1 MASALHKRYFRF
13 SMLLVLSALAFGA
26 PGPCCPFNGT
36 LQKTADG
43 RQVALLPQGTG
54 SMPRDPTRENG
65 GQDHATFLAA
75 LPSGELLMAWFSGQM
90 ESKYPMHIALS
101 RLPPGGSQ
109 WEPTQIIPQT
119 VQADYSNQNPVL
131 LHDIFAHA

>member
-13 SMLLVLSALAFGA
+13 FMLLVLSALAFGA
-26 PGPCCPFNGT
+26 PGPCGPFNGT

-75 LPSGELLMAWFSGQM
+75 LPLGELHEHHRAGFSCTRRRSFTCM
-90 ESKYPMHIALS
+90 CKTFYLS
-101 RLPPGGSQ
+101 
-109 WEPTQIIPQT
+109 
-119 VQADYSNQNPVL
+119 SNN
-131 LHDIFAHA
+131 